1 MSLNWNP
8 KQPVTGKKKVEL
20 HRRLLLLIREMQRR
34 DPKLPITF
42 FDAEGTGTG
51 KLQQLKE
58 LDLAYNELVNDGNIA
73 EAGLLLETWLVV
85 GRSGFSSVHQI
96 RAVTQREEFVEDYL
110 VPRLSEQDLFK
121 DRVGALVRGERGK
134 DSDLPGL
141 DELGGV
147 ADSPDT
153 TTFDLRP
160 LLRLVEKT
168 DSAKVILP
176 GGDNIRVD
184 GDELRG
190 VLAEVISGAIAD
202 HKADNK
208 AVDKLEA
215 PVDALR
221 KAVLELKRAIST
233 YSELR
238 DSKKFQETARKRF
251 DYQYKQA
258 RKQIRKL
265 DQLVADQEGSGP
277 AGG

>member
-1 MSLNWNP
+1 
-8 KQPVTGKKKVEL
+8 
-20 HRRLLLLIREMQRR
+20 
-34 DPKLPITF
+34 
-42 FDAEGTGTG
+42 
-51 KLQQLKE
+51 
-58 LDLAYNELVNDGNIA
+58 
-73 EAGLLLETWLVV
+73 
-85 GRSGFSSVHQI
+85 
-96 RAVTQREEFVEDYL
+96 VEDYL

-121 DRVGALVRGERGK
+121 DRIGALVHGERGK

-141 DELGGV
+141 DELGG
-147 ADSPDT
+147 DNEPDT

-168 DSAKVILP
+168 DSAKVTLP
-176 GGDNIRVD
+176 GADGTRVD
-184 GDELRG
+184 GEELRA
-190 VLAEVISGAIAD
+190 VFTEVISGAIAD

-221 KAVLELKRAIST
+221 KAVRELKRAIST

-238 DSKKFQETARKRF
+238 DSTKFQETARKPF
-251 DYQYKQA
+251 DYHYKQA

-265 DQLVADQEGSGP
+265 DQLVADQEGWGP